1 MLDERTLTLLNI
13 INEQCGKGGYKVFE
27 IEDLISSFPT
37 PYLLDRQGLNESLTI
52 LSSREYISI
61 KYQDEQE
68 ICLAV
73 LSKGRLENE
82 SRLEREIEKMQL
94 EKRYFLYS
102 FLGSLSG
109 GVITFI
115 LALIFS
121 AIRGL

>member
-13 INEQCGKGGYKVFE
+13 INEQCLNGGYKIFE
-27 IEDLISSFPT
+27 IENLISSFPK
-37 PYLLDRQGLNESLTI
+37 PFSVDRQDLNECLFI
-52 LSSREYISI
+52 LSSREYINI

-68 ICLAV
+68 VCLSV

-82 SRLEREIEKMQL
+82 RRLDREIEKIQL

-109 GVITFI
+109 GVISFI
-115 LALIFS
+115 LSLIFS
-121 AIRGL
+121 ALRGL